1 MAMLGANLQAGRRRA
16 TVIDNDDAAMGD
28 AFRMGDERAVAAA
41 YARWSPL
48 VYTLAVRSL
57 GVGSDAEDVTQ
68 QVFVSAWRG
77 RDMFDPERGS
87 LSAWIVG
94 IARHRIADA
103 VRARIRTDEL
113 AHASALS
120 AQVTASPFDVDI
132 STRLMIADELARLDP
147 VPRKVMT
154 LAFYDD
160 MTHTQIAES
169 TGIPLGTVKSHIRRS
184 LGTNA
189 HTSGGG

>member
-1 MAMLGANLQAGRRRA
+1 V
-16 TVIDNDDAAMGD
+16 TDNDDAAVGH
-28 AFRMGDERAVAAA
+28 AFRAGDESAVAAA

-48 VYTLAVRSL
+48 VYTLAVKAL
-57 GVGSDAEDVTQ
+57 GTGFDAEDVTQ

-77 RDMFDPERGS
+77 RDQFDPDRGS

-103 VRARIRTDEL
+103 VRARIRANEL
-113 AHASALS
+113 ADASALS
-120 AQVTASPFDVDI
+120 AQVSAAPYEVDLP
-132 STRLMIADELARLDP
+132 TRLMIADELARLDP

-160 MTHTQIAES
+160 MTHTQIAQS

-184 LGTNA
+184 LGRMRTHLEVDDDA
-189 HTSGGG
+189 SR